1 MLKVKSSSEEIRT
14 KLKLDLQRI
23 EKDEYQLR
31 EGELH
36 QDFLPL
42 LLQYI
47 GDPEPELRDNLI
59 YPMFYMWIKE
69 ENRFSEEEL
78 RSILTVL
85 IDENHLFYK
94 IGSEDDHSVFTRTFS
109 ALPIALIVQYHRQNP
124 FFHQTE
130 IEQLIH
136 TMLRYYK
143 EEKDLRG
150 YLSVGGWAHGVS
162 HGADVFVELVQCE
175 ECSVGMLREILVA
188 ISSMLH
194 NDRHIFSDED
204 DERLVNIM
212 DMMIEKRL
220 LPIQEIAN
228 WISDLARCCNLPRSR
243 NQVIARVNSKNF
255 LRSLY
260 FRRGQDS
267 RGNNLNTVIHA
278 TEAKLNR
285 FSIR

>member
-1 MLKVKSSSEEIRT
+1 ME
-14 KLKLDLQRI
+14 DLQRI
-23 EKDEYQLR
+23 EENEYQLG
-31 EGELH
+31 EGEQH

-47 GDPEPELRDNLI
+47 GDPQPELRDNLI

-78 RSILTVL
+78 RSLLTVL
-85 IDENHLFYK
+85 TDENHLFYN
-94 IGSEDDHSVFTRTFS
+94 IGSEDDQSVFTRTFS
-109 ALPIALIVQYHRQNP
+109 ALPIALIIQHHRKNP
-124 FFHQTE
+124 FLNQEE
-130 IEQLIH
+130 IEQLMQV
-136 TMLRYYK
+136 MLRYYK

-150 YLSVGGWAHGVS
+150 YLSVGGWAHSAS

-175 ECSVGMLREILVA
+175 ESSVAMLREVLVA
-188 ISSMLH
+188 ISGKLH
-194 NDRHIFSDED
+194 NGIHIFSDED
-204 DERLVNIM
+204 DERLVNIV
-212 DMMIEKRL
+212 DTMIHKEL
-220 LPIQEIAN
+220 LPHQEIAD
-228 WISDLARCCNLPRSR
+228 WISCLAQCCNLPRNR

-267 RGNNLNTVIHA
+267 LGNELNTAILG

-285 FSIR
+285 FSIS

>member
-1 MLKVKSSSEEIRT
+1 MSDIR
-14 KLKLDLQRI
+14 LKLMEDLQRI
-23 EKDEYQLR
+23 EENKYQLG
-31 EGELH
+31 EGEQH

-47 GDPEPELRDNLI
+47 GDPQPELRDNLI

-78 RSILTVL
+78 RSLLTILT
-85 IDENHLFYK
+85 DENHLFYN
-94 IGSEDDHSVFTRTFS
+94 IGSEDDQSVFTRTFS
-109 ALPIALIVQYHRQNP
+109 ALPIALIIQHHRKNP
-124 FFHQTE
+124 FLNQEE
-130 IEQLIH
+130 IEQLMQV
-136 TMLRYYK
+136 MLRYYK

-150 YLSVGGWAHGVS
+150 YLSVGGWAHSAS

-175 ECSVGMLREILVA
+175 ESSVAMLREVLVA
-188 ISSMLH
+188 ISGKLH
-194 NDRHIFSDED
+194 NGIHIFSDED
-204 DERLVNIM
+204 DERLVNIV
-212 DMMIEKRL
+212 DTMIHKEL
-220 LPIQEIAN
+220 LPHQEIAN
-228 WISDLARCCNLPRSR
+228 WISCLAQCCNLPRNR

-267 RGNNLNTVIHA
+267 LGNALNTAILD

-285 FSIR
+285 FSIS

>member
-1 MLKVKSSSEEIRT
+1 MSDTRLKFMM
-14 KLKLDLQRI
+14 DLQRI
-23 EKDEYQLR
+23 EKDKYQLC
-31 EGELH
+31 EGEQH

-47 GDPEPELRDNLI
+47 GDPQPELRDNLI

-69 ENRFSEEEL
+69 ENRFSGEEL
-78 RSILTVL
+78 RSLLTVL
-85 IDENHLFYK
+85 TDDNHLFYN

-109 ALPIALIVQYHRQNP
+109 ALPIALIMQRHRQNP
-124 FFHQTE
+124 FFNQAE
-130 IEQLIH
+130 IEQLMH
-136 TMLRYYK
+136 AMLRYYK

-150 YLSVGGWAHGVS
+150 YLSVGGWAHSVS

-175 ECSVGMLREILVA
+175 ESSVAMLREVLVA
-188 ISSMLH
+188 ISGMLH
-194 NDRHIFSDED
+194 NGRHIFSDED
-204 DERLVNIM
+204 DERLVNIV
-212 DMMIEKRL
+212 DTMIEKEL
-220 LPIQEIAN
+220 LPHQEIAD
-228 WISDLARCCNLPRSR
+228 WISGLAQCCNLPRSR
-243 NQVIARVNSKNF
+243 SQVIARVNSKNF

-267 RGNNLNTVIHA
+267 RGNELNTVMLS